1 MDSIKQDMKPY
12 DAALLC
18 QAIYT
23 PKQGDFDHVL
33 KVGCITAGI
42 KYLPHATVIVFRGS
56 CDLEDWLNDF
66 NIAPDFDEQLGIISG
81 GFLNDVR
88 EFVLKVKPMIEG
100 SLIVTGHSLGAAR
113 ACLLTAL
120 MKADQLIV
128 FGCPRIGFNKLS
140 DLLKANC
147 PHVLNF
153 KNHDDIVTNLPP
165 FIYRS
170 ISEQTQILSNPTPQ
184 NDIEAHEISRYVEA
198 LSH

>member
-1 MDSIKQDMKPY
+1 MKPY

-66 NIAPDFDEQLGIISG
+66 NIAPDYDQELGIVAG

-88 EFVLKVKPMIEG
+88 DFMAKVKPMIEG

-113 ACLLTAL
+113 ACLLTVM
-120 MKADQLIV
+120 MKVDQLIV
-128 FGCPRIGFNKLS
+128 FGCPKIGFTKLS
-140 DLLKANC
+140 ELIREHC
-147 PHVLNF
+147 PHAISF
-153 KNHDDIVTNLPP
+153 KNHDDIVTLLPP
-165 FIYRS
+165 FIYQYVV
-170 ISEQTQILSNPTPQ
+170 EPTQILSTPTPLT
-184 NDIEAHEISRYVEA
+184 DIQSHEIARYVEA

>member
-1 MDSIKQDMKPY
+1 MKPY

-42 KYLPHATVIVFRGS
+42 KYLSHATVIAFRGS

-66 NIAPDFDEQLGIISG
+66 NIEPDYDQDVGIVSG

-88 EFVLKVKPMIEG
+88 EFMAKVKPMIEG

-113 ACLLTAL
+113 ACLLVAL

-128 FGCPRIGFNKLS
+128 FGCPKIGFNKLS
-140 DLLKANC
+140 DKITEDC
-147 PHVLNF
+147 SHSISF
-153 KNHDDIVTNLPP
+153 KNHDDIVTTLPP
-165 FIYRS
+165 FIYRPA
-170 ISEQTQILSNPTPQ
+170 IELTQIMSVPTPLT
-184 NDIEAHEISRYVEA
+184 DIQAHEIARYVEA
-198 LSH
+198 LSY